1 MKNSKDASL
10 LRDLINGHC
19 ANDRRRQK
27 EPWLQARTPKNNLP
41 HRMKPTGNELIDY
54 CIKKAMG
61 EDEKILLADG
71 LESAFMGVGRQFT
84 HPIAIYSYK
93 KVIKILM
100 RDHKMDREEAIE
112 YFDYNI
118 AGAFVG
124 DQTPVFLQD
133 E

>member
-1 MKNSKDASL
+1 
-10 LRDLINGHC
+10 
-19 ANDRRRQK
+19 
-27 EPWLQARTPKNNLP
+27 
-41 HRMKPTGNELIDY
+41 MKPTGNELIDY

-84 HPIAIYSYK
+84 HPIAVYSYK

-100 RDHKMDREEAIE
+100 RSKMSHEEAVE

>member
-1 MKNSKDASL
+1 
-10 LRDLINGHC
+10 
-19 ANDRRRQK
+19 
-27 EPWLQARTPKNNLP
+27 
-41 HRMKPTGNELIDY
+41 MKPTGNELIDY

-61 EDEKILLADG
+61 DDEKILLADG
-71 LESAFMGVGRQFT
+71 LESAFMGIGRQF
-84 HPIAIYSYK
+84 HYPIAIYSYK

-100 RDHKMDREEAIE
+100 KQGMDREGAIE

>member
-1 MKNSKDASL
+1 MKS
-10 LRDLINGHC
+10 
-19 ANDRRRQK
+19 
-27 EPWLQARTPKNNLP
+27 
-41 HRMKPTGNELIDY
+41 TGNELIDY

-61 EDEKILLADG
+61 DEETILLADG
-71 LESAFMGVGRQFT
+71 LESAFMGIGRQFT

-93 KVIKILM
+93 KTIKILM
-100 RDHKMDREEAIE
+100 RDHKMDREQAEE
-112 YFDYNI
+112 YFDFNI

>member
-1 MKNSKDASL
+1 MNL
-10 LRDLINGHC
+10 TGH
-19 ANDRRRQK
+19 
-27 EPWLQARTPKNNLP
+27 
-41 HRMKPTGNELIDY
+41 ELIDHY
-54 CIKKAMG
+54 IKKVMG

-71 LESAFMGVGRQFT
+71 LENAFMAIGRQFI
-84 HPIAIYSYK
+84 HPVAIYSYRK
-93 KVIKILM
+93 TIKILM

>member
-1 MKNSKDASL
+1 
-10 LRDLINGHC
+10 
-19 ANDRRRQK
+19 
-27 EPWLQARTPKNNLP
+27 
-41 HRMKPTGNELIDY
+41 MKPTGNELIDY

-71 LESAFMGVGRQFT
+71 LESAFMGIGRQF
-84 HPIAIYSYK
+84 HYPVAIYSYK
-93 KVIKILM
+93 KVIKALM
-100 RDHKMDREEAIE
+100 RHGMDREGAEE

>member
-1 MKNSKDASL
+1 
-10 LRDLINGHC
+10 
-19 ANDRRRQK
+19 
-27 EPWLQARTPKNNLP
+27 
-41 HRMKPTGNELIDY
+41 
-54 CIKKAMG
+54 MG
-61 EDEKILLADG
+61 EDETILLADG
-71 LESAFMGVGRQFT
+71 LENAFMGIGRQFT

-93 KVIKILM
+93 KTIKALM
-100 RDHKMDREEAIE
+100 RQVMDREEAIE